1 MQGRGVGPLL
11 KLIVG
16 LGNPGPRYA
25 RTRHNVGF
33 RVLDALAERAGA
45 SPAGHRFAGR
55 FREGALAG
63 EPVGLL
69 APETFMNRSGEAVAQ
84 AIAALPVADPAR
96 ELLVVFDDAD
106 LPLGRLRL
114 RARGS
119 SGGHNGL
126 ADVLD
131 RLGSE
136 QLPRL
141 RFGIGRP
148 SEPKGTVDFVL
159 EPFSPAEE
167 ELLALAVPRA
177 VDAVA
182 CFVREGVAAAMNR
195 FNGPWPEPD
204 PEPDPLR

>member
-1 MQGRGVGPLL
+1 
-11 KLIVG
+11 
-16 LGNPGPRYA
+16 
-25 RTRHNVGF
+25 VGF
-33 RVLDALAERAGA
+33 RVLDAVAERAGA
-45 SPAGHRFAGR
+45 ALAARRFGGRFA
-55 FREGALAG
+55 EGTLAG
-63 EPVGLL
+63 ERVGLL

-84 AIAALPVADPAR
+84 ALAVLPVTDPAR
-96 ELLVVFDDAD
+96 DLLVVFDDAD

-136 QLPRL
+136 DLPRL

-148 SEPKGTVDFVL
+148 SEPKGTVNFVL
-159 EPFSPAEE
+159 EAFAPAEE

-177 VDAVA
+177 VDAVE
-182 CFVREGVAAAMNR
+182 CFVREGAAAAMNR
-195 FNGPWPEPD
+195 FNGPWPEPAA
-204 PEPDPLR
+204 PVAE

>member
-1 MQGRGVGPLL
+1 M

-25 RTRHNVGF
+25 RTRHNVGL
-33 RVLDALAERAGA
+33 RVLEAVGGRAGVA
-45 SPAGHRFAGR
+45 LDARRFAGR
-55 FREGALAG
+55 FGEGMLGG
-63 EPVGLL
+63 ELVGLL

-84 AIAALPVADPAR
+84 ALAELPVADPAR
-96 ELLVVFDDAD
+96 ELLVIFDDAD

-136 QLPRL
+136 EVPRL

-148 SEPKGTVDFVL
+148 AEPRDTVAWVL
-159 EPFSPAEE
+159 EPFTPGEE
-167 ELLALAVPRA
+167 DLLALAIPRA
-177 VDAVA
+177 ADAVE
-182 CFVREGVAAAMNR
+182 CFVREGAAAAMNR
-195 FNGPWPEPD
+195 FNGPWPEAAGGPG
-204 PEPDPLR
+204 

>member
-1 MQGRGVGPLL
+1 V

-25 RTRHNVGF
+25 RTRHNVGV
-33 RVLDALAERAGA
+33 RVLEALAARAGVELGA
-45 SPAGHRFAGR
+45 RRFDGRFA
-55 FREGALAG
+55 EGTLAG

-84 AIAALPVADPAR
+84 ALSGLPVAEPAR
-96 ELLVVFDDAD
+96 DLLVVFDDAD

-126 ADVLD
+126 SDVLAT
-131 RLGSE
+131 LASE
-136 QLPRL
+136 ELPRL

-159 EPFSPAEE
+159 EPFAPAEE
-167 ELLALAVPRA
+167 TLLALAVPRA
-177 VDAVA
+177 ADAVE
-182 CFVREGVAAAMNR
+182 CFVREGIAAAMNR
-195 FNGPWPEPD
+195 FNGPWPEPA
-204 PEPDPLR
+204 PGPA

>member
-1 MQGRGVGPLL
+1 V

-33 RVLDALAERAGA
+33 RVLEAVAGRAGVALAAR
-45 SPAGHRFAGR
+45 RFAGR
-55 FREGALAG
+55 FAQGTLAG
-63 EPVGLL
+63 AHVGLL
-69 APETFMNRSGEAVAQ
+69 APETFMNRSGAAVAQ
-84 AIAALPVADPAR
+84 ALAGLPVPDPAR

-126 ADVLD
+126 ADVLET
-131 RLGSE
+131 LGTE
-136 QLPRL
+136 EVPRL

-148 SEPKGTVDFVL
+148 NEPKGTVDFVL
-159 EPFSPAEE
+159 EPFAPPEE

-177 VDAVA
+177 ADAVE
-182 CFVREGVAAAMNR
+182 CFVREGIAAAMNR
-195 FNGPWPEPD
+195 FNGPWPDSAPAVEA
-204 PEPDPLR
+204 

>member
-1 MQGRGVGPLL
+1 M

-33 RVLDALAERAGA
+33 RVLEAVARRAGA
-45 SPAGHRFAGR
+45 ALAARRFGGR
-55 FREGALAG
+55 FGEGALAG
-63 EPVGLL
+63 EPVALL
-69 APETFMNRSGEAVAQ
+69 APETFMNRSGEAVAE
-84 AIAALPVADPAR
+84 ALAALPLPDPAR

-114 RARGS
+114 RSRGS

-126 ADVLD
+126 ADVLE

-136 QLPRL
+136 QVPRL

-148 SEPKGTVDFVL
+148 GEPRDTVDWVL
-159 EPFSPAEE
+159 EPFTAAEE
-167 ELLALAVPRA
+167 EQLGLALPRA
-177 VDAVA
+177 VEAVA
-182 CFVREGVAAAMNR
+182 CFVAEGAAAAMNR
-195 FNGPWPEPD
+195 FNGPWPEPL
-204 PEPDPLR
+204 PEPEAPQ

>member
-1 MQGRGVGPLL
+1 M

-33 RVLDALAERAGA
+33 RVLEALEARAGVGLA
-45 SPAGHRFAGR
+45 ARRFAGR
-55 FREGALAG
+55 FAEGTLAG
-63 EPVGLL
+63 ERVGLL
-69 APETFMNRSGEAVAQ
+69 APETWMNRSGEAVAQ
-84 AIAALPVADPAR
+84 ALAELPVADPAQ
-96 ELLVVFDDAD
+96 ELLVVFDDRD

-126 ADVLD
+126 ADVLE
-131 RLGSE
+131 RLGSKE
-136 QLPRL
+136 VPRL

-148 SEPKGTVDFVL
+148 SEPRDTVDYVL
-159 EPFSPAEE
+159 EPFTPPEE

-177 VDAVA
+177 VAAVE

-195 FNGPWPEPD
+195 FNGPWPEP
-204 PEPDPLR
+204 EPAR